1 MNAPRGQMAAPTLT
15 TLSTITDA
23 GEVRAADGSLATP
36 TDADNTAAQ
45 IGT

>member
-1 MNAPRGQMAAPTLT
+1 MNAPRGQKAAHTLT

-23 GEVRAADGSLATP
+23 GEVRAAEGSLATP